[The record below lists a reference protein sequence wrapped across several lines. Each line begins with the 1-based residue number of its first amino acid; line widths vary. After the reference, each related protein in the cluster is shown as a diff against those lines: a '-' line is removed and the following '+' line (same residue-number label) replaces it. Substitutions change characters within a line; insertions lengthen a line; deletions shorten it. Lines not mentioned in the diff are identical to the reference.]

1 VAAGEP
7 EATTSA
13 APRSSAQLGAHATD
27 APSGAARGVHG
38 VDQVDQGQDGAAPS
52 LFAPPAVSL
61 PKGGGAVRGIGE
73 KFSANPV
80 TGTGSLTI
88 PLPVTP
94 GRSGFGPSLALR
106 YDSGAAH
113 GSFGMGWSLGL
124 PSVTRKTD
132 KGLPTYNDAAESDVF
147 IASDAEDL
155 VPFLAEDGTP
165 ERRPRTVDGRSYLV
179 TRYRP
184 RVEGL
189 YARIERWTEAG
200 SGETHWRSISRDNL
214 TTVYGKDA
222 NSRIADPADPAGRVF
237 SWLIA
242 ESFDAKGN
250 MVVYRYKEEDAREV
264 DTTAAHER
272 NRTEQDRTANRYLK
286 FVRYGN
292 RVSRLVQPAPAP
304 GGWLFELVF
313 DYGEHDQAN
322 PKPGDAGEWLCRN
335 DPFSTYRP
343 GFEVRTYRL
352 CQRILMFHHF
362 PDEPGV
368 GADCLVRSMTLAY
381 RDDGGP
387 AEEQRGR
394 RGEPTGALLASVTLT
409 GHRRAAGG
417 GYVSQSLPPLELT
430 YSTAAIGSQ
439 VAELDGPGLANLPA
453 GLDGTSYQWVDLD
466 GESIAGVLSEQAGGW
481 FYLPNLGE
489 GRLGPVRTLP
499 TQPSQPLGGGRTQLV
514 DLAGDGQLDLACFD
528 GLTPGF
534 FERTQDQGW
543 APHRPFRSLP
553 ALDWADPNL
562 QLVDLNG
569 DGHADVLV
577 TCDDALVW
585 YPSLGEDGFG
595 PALRVAMPLAERAG
609 PRLVFADGT
618 QSIHLADLSGDGL
631 ADLVRVRNGEVCY
644 WPNLGYGRF
653 GTQVVM
659 DHAPLL
665 DRPERFDQRR
675 VRLADLD
682 GTGPTDLVYLG
693 ADGVQL
699 YVNQMGNAWS
709 APTRLAFPPVD
720 DVASVS
726 VVDLLGRGTGCLVW
740 SSALPGNAGR
750 QVRYVDLMGAKPNL
764 LTGVRNNL
772 GGETAVSYAPST
784 KFYLADKAAGR
795 PWVTRLPFPVH
806 VVEKVETFDWV
817 NRNRFVT
824 RYTYHHGYFD
834 GAEREFRGFGLVE
847 QLDTEQLEA
856 LVDSD
861 TFPVGDNVAPASHV
875 PPVQTKT
882 WFHTGADPD
891 RRRIASQ
898 FRNEYYPPPDL
909 DVPEAADW
917 LPVDSVLPSGLSSSG
932 EREACRALK
941 GQPLRQEVFALD
953 GSKREPHPYTVV
965 DHRYTVEVLQPPAG
979 DRHGVFAVHPRET
992 LTVTCERDPGDA
1004 RVAHALVLD
1013 VDAFGNVRHAVSVAY
1028 GRQPDHD
1035 DKLPARTQ
1043 KVQQATLVTETR
1055 AEVTDLVDLDV
1066 DDDPTGHPA
1075 SQDAYRVPVPYD
1087 TRTMQVSWP
1096 GVEGWRPR
1104 RPWEE
1109 VAGLLAPPP
1118 GTPAPPVT
1126 RTLVERHRTRFLAD
1140 DLAGPLPFRTQQA
1153 LGLQHETY
1161 RLALTADILAA
1172 AFGPRVDAA
1181 MLTAAGYVE
1190 QDAAAPDGG
1199 WWVPSGTVRYAP
1211 SEVTAPAEV
1220 LAHARKH
1227 FFLPRRFVDPFG
1239 ALAAPQYATEVEYDP
1254 YDLLPVETVDP
1265 AGNRVTAGERNA
1277 DDTRQALGVDYRVLA
1292 PAILTDPNRNRTAI
1306 SYDALGRVAA
1316 TAVMGKPEDDTGD
1329 RLEGVVPEVAEAAL
1343 VAFWADPSGPASPD
1357 PARDPQ
1363 STAVGLLAG
1372 ATTRIVY
1379 DPGAY
1384 QRTRDT
1390 PTPQPPAVATIARE
1404 QHVAAAADVS
1414 LVRVGLSYS
1423 DGFGREV
1430 QHKAQAEPGPLVDG
1444 GPDVDPRWV
1453 GSGWVVVNNKGKP
1466 VRQYEPFFTPHHT
1479 FEFAVKVGVS
1489 PILCYDPV
1497 GRVVAT
1503 LHAGHRD
1510 DKVVFGHSYDK
1521 VVFGAWQQQ
1530 TWDAN
1535 DTAALPDPAG
1545 NPAGNPADD
1554 PDVKPYLQAL
1564 PTGEYLPTWYQTQTG
1579 AGPGTPERAAAKQTE
1594 LHADTPTLACLDPL
1608 GRPVLTVAHNRT
1620 PADGATPVTDTLH
1633 RTHQVLDIKGQTL
1646 EVADCT
1652 SDAVDL
1658 ISGDLISGDFDRL
1671 VARATYDLAGTR
1683 LVDQSMEAGT
1693 RRQLTDVVGKPVAV
1707 WEYRGDALPDRLLA
1721 TAHDRLRRPVT
1732 TVLHQDGAARTVERT
1747 VYGENAPMAALDNLR
1762 GRVWQA
1768 YDGAG
1773 VLTHAYD
1780 VKGNPASV
1788 ARQLTGGASYREVV
1802 DWSGTVALDGVTRTA
1817 RTTFDA
1823 LNRPTEVTH
1832 PDGTVTHPEG
1842 TVVRYTYNAAG
1853 LLETVR
1859 AALVG
1864 EAAERVLVAN
1874 IDYNAKGQRTLVAH
1888 GNGVTTT
1895 YQYEPATFRLSWIDT
1910 RRGAGVDDG
1919 PAPPDLRRG
1928 VQYLRYVYDPVG
1940 NITHIADD
1948 AQPRVF
1954 NLNTMVEAHADY
1966 TYDALYRLVTASGRE
1981 HLGLINGAQAPT
1993 SWDDAPRV
2001 NPADRT
2007 ALGRYTERY
2016 TYDLAGNLTKLHHQ
2030 SITDPATGWTRE
2042 FTHREPSQLES
2053 DRFSN
2058 RLTST
2063 QVDAGPPE
2071 LYGYDAHGNMT
2082 LLPPLQ
2088 LVGWDYRNR
2097 LDATSMQRV
2106 TSGVPETTYYVYDGA
2121 GQRVRKVTDDPA
2133 ASVDEA
2139 RSFKERIYLGDFEL
2153 YREFDP
2159 DGNPKL
2165 TRTTVH
2171 VMDGQQRVALVETPV
2186 DGTPGQPLIRYQYA
2200 NHLGSATVELA
2211 ADATPISYEEYYP
2224 YGSTALAF
2232 SRNGTPPKRYR
2243 YTAKERDEET
2253 GLAYHGARYYAPWLG
2268 RWTSSDPSG
2277 IVDGTNTYSYVR
2289 VNPIRMTDPTGHETD
2304 PTGHET
2310 MHVPAVSIIP
2320 FKGSRPSPPE
2330 ESSSWGIYAADRA
2343 RAAELRERYPNS
2355 NINFDIDHKQPRV
2368 LSPPGSEQVFRV
2380 RPDSRNRS
2388 EGSLARKEAG
2398 LRRLQPDWQDPESKN
2413 YARPVKSAKA
2423 SVKPTAPAAEGSASA
2438 ATTPTGAAEEG
2449 VLKTS
2454 SGQQVAHLE
2463 KGATAS
2469 KLGLGLPD
2477 LVSSL
2482 VQAPLLVHAL
2492 RDEKRAPAAAILG
2505 VQLGVQLVFNAME
2518 IAGRVGLA
2526 HGGEIQ
2532 AASTLVKVGSVGAV
2546 GVGIAAGALLDL
2558 VNLKALDKPPPSGTT
2573 RIYML
2578 GPLPAL
2584 MVGPSGVEY
2593 SPRFDR
2599 KMTPG

>member
-1 VAAGEP
+1 
-7 EATTSA
+7 
-13 APRSSAQLGAHATD
+13 
-27 APSGAARGVHG
+27 
-38 VDQVDQGQDGAAPS
+38 
-52 LFAPPAVSL
+52 VSL

-94 GRSGFGPSLALR
+94 GRSGFGPSLALS

-113 GSFGMGWSLGL
+113 GPFGMGWSLGL

-132 KGLPTYNDAAESDVF
+132 KGLPTYNDAAEADVF
-147 IASDAEDL
+147 ILSGAEDL
-155 VPFLAEDGTP
+155 VPLLATDGTP
-165 ERRPRTVDGRSYLV
+165 ERRPRTVGGRSYLV

-189 YARIERWTEAG
+189 YARIERWAEAG
-200 SGETHWRSISRDNL
+200 SGETHWRSISRDNI
-214 TTVYGKDA
+214 TTVYGKNA
-222 NSRIADPADPAGRVF
+222 NSRIADPADPVGRVF

-250 MVVYRYKEEDAREV
+250 AVVYGYAEEGEDARGV
-264 DTTAAHER
+264 DTTAAHEC
-272 NRTEQDRTANRYLK
+272 NRIKQDRTANRYLK
-286 FVRYGN
+286 SVRYGN
-292 RVSRLVQPAPAP
+292 RVSRLTQPNPDAD
-304 GGWLFELVF
+304 GWLFELIF
-313 DYGEHDQAN
+313 DYGEHNAAD
-322 PKPGDAGEWLCRN
+322 PKPHDAGEWLCRN

-362 PDEPGV
+362 PDESGVFPDELGV

-381 RDDGGP
+381 RHDGGP
-387 AEEQRGR
+387 DNPRAHL
-394 RGEPTGALLASVTLT
+394 GEPTGAMLVSVTLT
-409 GHRRAAGG
+409 GHRRVAGG

-430 YSTAAIGSQ
+430 YSTAEIGSE
-439 VAELDGPGLANLPA
+439 VAKLDGPGLANLPA

-489 GRLGPVRTLP
+489 GHLGPIRTLP
-499 TQPSQPLGGGRTQLV
+499 AQPSQPLSGGRTQLV

-528 GLTPGF
+528 GPTPGF

-543 APHRPFRSLP
+543 APQRPFRSLP
-553 ALDWADPNL
+553 GLDWADPNL

-569 DGHADVLV
+569 DGHADVLL

-595 PALRVAMPLAERAG
+595 PALRVTMPLAERAG

-653 GTQVVM
+653 GGQVVM
-659 DHAPLL
+659 DDSPLL
-665 DRPERFDQRR
+665 DHPERFDQRR

-682 GTGPTDLVYLG
+682 GSGPTDLVYLG
-693 ADGVQL
+693 ADGVDL
-699 YVNQMGNAWS
+699 YFNQMGNSWS

-726 VVDLLGRGTGCLVW
+726 VVDLLGRGMGCLVW

-764 LTGVRNNL
+764 LTRVRNNL
-772 GGETAVSYAPST
+772 GAETVVSYAPST
-784 KFYLADKAAGR
+784 KFYLADKAAGQ

-806 VVEKVETFDWV
+806 VVERVETFDWV

-824 RYTYHHGYFD
+824 RYTYRHGYFD
-834 GAEREFRGFGLVE
+834 GPEREFRGFGLVE
-847 QLDTEQLEA
+847 QVDTEQLEA

-861 TFPVGDNVAPASHV
+861 TFPVGDNVDPSSHV

-882 WFHTGADPD
+882 WFHTGADLD
-891 RRRIASQ
+891 RQRIATQ
-898 FRNEYYPPPDL
+898 FTHEYYPQGL
-909 DVPEAADW
+909 QVPEAVEW
-917 LPVDSVLPSGLSSSG
+917 LPVDSVLPPGLSVAG

-953 GSKREPHPYTVV
+953 GTERQPHPYTVV

-992 LTVTCERDPGDA
+992 LTVTSERDPHDA

-1013 VDAFGNVRHAVSVAY
+1013 VDPFGNVRHAVSVAY

-1035 DKLPARTQ
+1035 DKLPARTS
-1043 KVQQATLVTETR
+1043 KVQQTTLVTETR
-1055 AEVTDLVDLDV
+1055 AEVTNLVDLDV
-1066 DDDPTGHPA
+1066 DDPTADHPTG
-1075 SQDAYRVPVPYD
+1075 QDAYRVPVPYD
-1087 TRTMQVSWP
+1087 TRTMQVSALEVDRWQ
-1096 GVEGWRPR
+1096 PR
-1104 RPWEE
+1104 HSWEK
-1109 VAGLLAPPP
+1109 VAALLAPPA
-1118 GTPAPPVT
+1118 GTPAPTVT
-1126 RTLVERHRTRFLAD
+1126 RTLFERHRTRFLAD
-1140 DLAGPLPFRTQQA
+1140 DLTGPLPFGTQQV

-1161 RLALTADILAA
+1161 RLALTGEVLAA

-1181 MLTAAGYVE
+1181 MLTAAGYVQ

-1199 WWVPSGTVRYAP
+1199 WWAPSGTVRYAP
-1211 SEVTAPAEV
+1211 SGVTAPAEV

-1227 FFLPRRFVDPFG
+1227 FFLPRRFIDPFG
-1239 ALAAPQYATEVEYDP
+1239 ALAAPEYASEVEYDP
-1254 YDLLPVETVDP
+1254 YDLLPVETVDA
-1265 AGNRVTAGERNA
+1265 AGNRMTAGQRNP
-1277 DDTRQALGVDYRVLA
+1277 DDTRKALGVDYRVLA
-1292 PAILTDPNRNRTAI
+1292 PVILTDPNRNRTAVRF
-1306 SYDALGRVAA
+1306 DALGRVVA
-1316 TAVMGKPEDDTGD
+1316 TAVMGKPDDDTGD
-1329 RLEGVVPEVAEAAL
+1329 RAEQVVPEVAEPAL
-1343 VAFWADPSGPASPD
+1343 LAFWADPSGPAASD

-1363 STAVGLLAG
+1363 STPVGLLAG

-1379 DPGAY
+1379 DTGAY

-1390 PTPQPPAVATIARE
+1390 AAPQPPAVAMIARE
-1404 QHVAAAADVS
+1404 QHVAAAAGVS
-1414 LVRVGLSYS
+1414 PVRVSLSYS

-1430 QHKAQAEPGPLVDG
+1430 QHKAQAEPGPVVDG
-1444 GPDVDPRWV
+1444 GPIIEDRWV

-1466 VRQYEPFFTPHHT
+1466 VRQYEPFFTSNPS
-1479 FEFAVKVGVS
+1479 FEFAVKVGAS

-1503 LHAGHRD
+1503 LHPGHRD
-1510 DKVVFGHSYDK
+1510 DQDKIVFGHTYDK
-1521 VVFGAWQQQ
+1521 VGFGAWQQE

-1535 DTAALPDPAG
+1535 DTAALPDPDG

-1554 PDVKPYLQAL
+1554 PDVRPYLRAL
-1564 PTGEYLPTWYQTQTG
+1564 PTEEYLPTWYQTQTA

-1594 LHADTPTLACLDPL
+1594 LHVDTPTLACLDPL

-1620 PADGATPVTDTLH
+1620 PADGANPAADTWH

-1652 SDAVDL
+1652 NGAEDLTSDL
-1658 ISGDLISGDFDRL
+1658 TSGDFDRL
-1671 VARATYDLAGTR
+1671 VARASYDLAGTR
-1683 LVDQSMEAGT
+1683 LVDESMEAGI

-1707 WEYRGDALPDRLLA
+1707 WEHRGDTTPDRLLA
-1721 TAHDRLRRPVT
+1721 TAYDRLRRPVT

-1747 VYGENAPMAALDNLR
+1747 VYGEDAPTAALDNLR

-1773 VLTHAYD
+1773 ILTHAYD

-1788 ARQLTGGASYREVV
+1788 ARQLTGGASYRDVV

-1817 RTTFDA
+1817 RTSFDA
-1823 LNRPTEVTH
+1823 LNRPTQVTH
-1832 PDGTVTHPEG
+1832 PDGTVTHPDG

-1859 AALVG
+1859 ATLAG
-1864 EAAERVLVAN
+1864 QATERVFVAN
-1874 IDYNAKGQRTLVAH
+1874 IDYNAKGQRTLLAH

-1895 YQYEPATFRLSWIDT
+1895 YQYEPATFRLSRIDT
-1910 RRGAGVDDG
+1910 RRGAGFDDG

-1928 VQYLRYVYDPVG
+1928 VQSLRYAYDPVG
-1940 NITHIADD
+1940 NITHVADD

-1981 HLGLINGAQAPT
+1981 HLGLVNGAQAPT

-2001 NPADRT
+2001 NPADRN

-2016 TYDLAGNLTKLHHQ
+2016 TYDLAGNLTELHHQ
-2030 SITDPATGWTRE
+2030 STTDPTTPGWTRE
-2042 FTHREPSQLES
+2042 FVHREPSQFKNPSQLEP

-2063 QVDAGPPE
+2063 QVGAGQPE

-2097 LDATSMQRV
+2097 LDATAMQRV
-2106 TSGVPETTYYVYDGA
+2106 TSGVPETTYYIYDGD
-2121 GQRVRKVTDDPA
+2121 GQRVRKVTDGQA
-2133 ASVDEA
+2133 ASVEEA
-2139 RSFKERIYLGDFEL
+2139 RPFKERIYLGDFEL
-2153 YREFDP
+2153 YREYDP

-2171 VMDGQQRVALVETPV
+2171 VMDGQQRVALVETPLN
-2186 DGTPGQPLIRYQYA
+2186 GAPGQPLIRYQYA
-2200 NHLGSATVELA
+2200 NHLGSATVELD
-2211 ADATPISYEEYYP
+2211 ADAIPISYEEYYP
-2224 YGSTALAF
+2224 YGATALAF
-2232 SRNGTPPKRYR
+2232 SRDGTAPKRYR

-2253 GLAYHGARYYAPWLG
+2253 GLNYHGARYYAPWLAC
-2268 RWTSSDPSG
+2268 WTSPDPHG
-2277 IVDGTNTYSYVR
+2277 LGTIPVGYAYVDGNPVCLVDPNGLTAAGPSPDQVMSELRFIRDVRKPESFALYLIDNQAKFGPILSKYGYKGDHLLEGDVKSIADAYRRDFDAAYKTWYKQGGSIYESTPVMGERSDGSFYQGTPRRNMVEDLQRQVARSSRTGENIAGGIFGAIGYGIGGDKGSDIGAIFDNLLQVAAGVAAGRSNFRSLSSQPHGPAHPVASQVIQSGTPSPSSSSPSSSPPAPPSPPPQGGFTPSKAEQHAMAVALSTYQNTGSPQRGGTAGHNALGAQPHGVDLPKFSGALQVELKYTFNAQRIPARTLSGAARQSLGYSLRYQQETAAAGEQLV
-2289 VNPIRMTDPTGHETD
+2289 PIRMVKAFNP
-2304 PTGHET
+2304 
-2310 MHVPAVSIIP
+2310 
-2320 FKGSRPSPPE
+2320 RL
-2330 ESSSWGIYAADRA
+2330 GI
-2343 RAAELRERYPNS
+2343 
-2355 NINFDIDHKQPRV
+2355 
-2368 LSPPGSEQVFRV
+2368 
-2380 RPDSRNRS
+2380 
-2388 EGSLARKEAG
+2388 
-2398 LRRLQPDWQDPESKN
+2398 
-2413 YARPVKSAKA
+2413 
-2423 SVKPTAPAAEGSASA
+2423 
-2438 ATTPTGAAEEG
+2438 
-2449 VLKTS
+2449 
-2454 SGQQVAHLE
+2454 
-2463 KGATAS
+2463 
-2469 KLGLGLPD
+2469 
-2477 LVSSL
+2477 
-2482 VQAPLLVHAL
+2482 
-2492 RDEKRAPAAAILG
+2492 
-2505 VQLGVQLVFNAME
+2505 VQLG
-2518 IAGRVGLA
+2518 R
-2526 HGGEIQ
+2526 
-2532 AASTLVKVGSVGAV
+2532 
-2546 GVGIAAGALLDL
+2546 
-2558 VNLKALDKPPPSGTT
+2558 
-2573 RIYML
+2573 
-2578 GPLPAL
+2578 
-2584 MVGPSGVEY
+2584 
-2593 SPRFDR
+2593 
-2599 KMTPG
+2599 